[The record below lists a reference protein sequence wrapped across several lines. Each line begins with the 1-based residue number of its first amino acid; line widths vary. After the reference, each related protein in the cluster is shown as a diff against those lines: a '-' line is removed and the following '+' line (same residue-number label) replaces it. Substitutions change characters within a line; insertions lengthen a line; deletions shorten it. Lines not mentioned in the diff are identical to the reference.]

1 MAVNC
6 AASASVS
13 VPHGRIDL
21 LAGKVDMMHGCRNA
35 QIGTGVRLGKMAEPM
50 HQPFGGKIRRGADG
64 KETGV
69 LPLQQARRSCRN
81 AISPAHGGV
90 LILTGA

>member
-50 HQPFGGKIRRGADG
+50 HEPFRGEVRRRADG
-64 KETGV
+64 EDADV
-69 LPLQQARRSCRN
+69 LPLKK
-81 AISPAHGGV
+81 P
-90 LILTGA
+90 